1 MSEQQKQ
8 LLENMAAMQK
18 LREQAKKILKES

>member
-8 LLENMAAMQK
+8 LLENMAAMQR
-18 LREQAKKILKES
+18 LREEAKKIVNES